1 LKRALDVA
9 LSAFLLIVLSP
20 ILLLLALAIRIDS
33 PGPALFWQIRI
44 GREKRPFTIVKFR
57 TMADRGNRVID
68 QLAEPV
74 VGTASAMRVTRVGS
88 LLRRLSLDELPQ
100 LWNVLLGE
108 MSLVGPRPIIP
119 EQLLAIP
126 EEYEIRFAVR
136 PGLTGLSQVRGRRR
150 LDWMDQLK
158 TDVEYVRTRSAGLDL
173 RIILLTAGVVFSGDG
188 VYDPHAKN
196 GRNYLRGG
204 GKS

>member
-1 LKRALDVA
+1 MKRALDVA
-9 LSAFLLIVLSP
+9 LSVFLLILLSP
-20 ILLLLALAIRIDS
+20 ILLLLAVAIRLDS
-33 PGPALFWQIRI
+33 PGPALFRQTRV
-44 GREKRPFTIVKFR
+44 GLQKRPFTIVKFR
-57 TMADRGNRVID
+57 TMADRGEKVVD

-74 VGTASAMRVTRVGS
+74 VGTAGDTRVTRVGGI
-88 LLRRLSLDELPQ
+88 LRRLSLDELPQ
-100 LWNVLLGE
+100 LWNVLFGE
-108 MSLVGPRPIIP
+108 MSLVGPRPLIP

-126 EEYEIRFAVR
+126 EEYDIRFAVR

-188 VYDPHAKN
+188 VYDPNAKN
-196 GRNYLRGG
+196 WRNYLRGG

>member
-1 LKRALDVA
+1 V
-9 LSAFLLIVLSP
+9 
-20 ILLLLALAIRIDS
+20 
-33 PGPALFWQIRI
+33 
-44 GREKRPFTIVKFR
+44 
-57 TMADRGNRVID
+57 
-68 QLAEPV
+68 
-74 VGTASAMRVTRVGS
+74 
-88 LLRRLSLDELPQ
+88 LRRLSLDELPQ

-188 VYDPHAKN
+188 VYDPNAKN
-196 GRNYLRGG
+196 WRNYLRGG

>member
-1 LKRALDVA
+1 MKRALDVA

-33 PGPALFWQIRI
+33 PGPALFWQTRI

-74 VGTASAMRVTRVGS
+74 VGTASDMRVTRVGS

-188 VYDPHAKN
+188 VYDPNAKN
-196 GRNYLRGG
+196 WRNYLRGG